1 MYPSTIISWFLAYHF
16 LITTTVFPV
25 FILKN
30 SNFYSLLF
38 PMWTP
43 INCFTNLLLFLTL
56 LYIYFPLYQVNICG
70 QITTIVPLY
79 VFPITLPSLPSLY
92 STLYLPGKTFP
103 PNSDIIFFLMVSKLC
118 TGLSISVKPILA
130 TLLPLHTIRF
140 GTPDS
145 FHLLCFCHHCCDPTY
160 SLVCIFIRLLMI
172 VSLPA
177 SPRDCNLL

>member
-30 SNFYSLLF
+30 SNFYSLSF

-70 QITTIVPLY
+70 KSLQLFPCMYSQLPCPVSLHCTPHYTYLEKHSLQIAISSSSSWFQSFAQDSASQWNLSWPLCFPFIPSDLVLLILFTSY
-79 VFPITLPSLPSLY
+79 VFAITVV
-92 STLYLPGKTFP
+92 
-103 PNSDIIFFLMVSKLC
+103 IQ
-118 TGLSISVKPILA
+118 
-130 TLLPLHTIRF
+130 HT
-140 GTPDS
+140 
-145 FHLLCFCHHCCDPTY
+145 H
-160 SLVCIFIRLLMI
+160 
-172 VSLPA
+172 
-177 SPRDCNLL
+177 